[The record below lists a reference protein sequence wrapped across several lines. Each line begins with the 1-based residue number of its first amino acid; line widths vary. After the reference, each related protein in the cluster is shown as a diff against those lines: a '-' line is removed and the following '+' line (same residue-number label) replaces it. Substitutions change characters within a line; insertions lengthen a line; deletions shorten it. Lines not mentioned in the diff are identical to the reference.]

1 MIKKTPLGVIEH
13 FLKHRNLCNFK
24 GTPME
29 MIYSVYIT
37 TTEGNEIRDQSFEDR
52 QVANQYAQKS
62 REAFDNGARVIV
74 EEKYW

>member
-1 MIKKTPLGVIEH
+1 MQ
-13 FLKHRNLCNFK
+13 
-24 GTPME
+24 